1 MVDYIV
7 ASAIGSNC
15 TQAFILGS
23 GRPPVPAKLVSQI
36 LTGKFIELSELIPE
50 NLAPPTTESTSFTI
64 EGRSIVPTTT
74 SSRKKT
80 EISDILT
87 WVECFNSYISVITA
101 FHLERVRDL
110 LAYMALIM
118 RLAKQ
123 FPGLCWYTYDRAY
136 RLEAAASNSKNW
148 SQINADLYHYH
159 TSVAAKPMQAQ
170 ATRYGEPRGDPRSM
184 IFVNHG
190 MAEHAAV
197 HANLVDFAINVIEM
211 GAAERTTQ
219 STAQSSRANVGEA
232 LAKTQAASD
241 SQNKLKRDGV
251 CNLNVFS
258 DHDSK
263 TPHEYI
269 RVTGKYI
276 RVTYEYIRVHTG
288 TYEYIRDTYQ

>member
-1 MVDYIV
+1 
-7 ASAIGSNC
+7 
-15 TQAFILGS
+15 
-23 GRPPVPAKLVSQI
+23 
-36 LTGKFIELSELIPE
+36 
-50 NLAPPTTESTSFTI
+50 
-64 EGRSIVPTTT
+64 
-74 SSRKKT
+74 
-80 EISDILT
+80 
-87 WVECFNSYISVITA
+87 
-101 FHLERVRDL
+101 
-110 LAYMALIM
+110 MALIM

-123 FPGLCWYTYDRAY
+123 FPGRCWYTYDRAY

-170 ATRYGEPRGDPRSM
+170 ATRYGEPHGEPRGDPHSM

-211 GAAERTTQ
+211 GAAERTAE

-241 SQNKLKRDGV
+241 SQNKLERDGV

-258 DHDSK
+258 DHD
-263 TPHEYI
+263 
-269 RVTGKYI
+269 
-276 RVTYEYIRVHTG
+276 
-288 TYEYIRDTYQ
+288 